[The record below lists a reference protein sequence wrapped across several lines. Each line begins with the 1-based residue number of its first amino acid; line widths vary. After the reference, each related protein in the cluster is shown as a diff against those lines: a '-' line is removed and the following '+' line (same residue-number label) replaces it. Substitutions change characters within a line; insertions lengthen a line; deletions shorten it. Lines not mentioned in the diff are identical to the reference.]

1 MRYQAYAQKLPGFM
15 TRPLFGDRNQFG
27 LTPDESD
34 ACWKEWTHTYH
45 EFYERTQKQGV
56 GAIINESGYKI
67 LESIDLTGLNVL
79 EVGPGGLYHTTYWK
93 GQPNNYVLVDI
104 DKQFLDTAAEKLENL
119 GVASTRR
126 LTDRDASGR
135 LPAEDGEFDL
145 IISFYSLEHLYP
157 FPTHFKEI
165 LRVLRPGGQIAGA
178 IPAEGG
184 LAWGLGRFLTS
195 RRWLK
200 RNTRINPDKII
211 CWEHPTLADEILDCL
226 STHMSQKRLSFWP
239 LQVHSIDFNLVVRF
253 IFQKPLGLAPTR
265 ALD

>member
-145 IISFYSLEHLYP
+145 IISFYSLEHLLSLSHA
-157 FPTHFKEI
+157 FQGNF
-165 LRVLRPGGQIAGA
+165 AGA
-178 IPAEGG
+178 APRGTDSGG
-184 LAWGLGRFLTS
+184 HSS
-195 RRWLK
+195 RRGTSVGPW
-200 RNTRINPDKII
+200 TISD
-211 CWEHPTLADEILDCL
+211 
-226 STHMSQKRLSFWP
+226 
-239 LQVHSIDFNLVVRF
+239 
-253 IFQKPLGLAPTR
+253 
-265 ALD
+265 